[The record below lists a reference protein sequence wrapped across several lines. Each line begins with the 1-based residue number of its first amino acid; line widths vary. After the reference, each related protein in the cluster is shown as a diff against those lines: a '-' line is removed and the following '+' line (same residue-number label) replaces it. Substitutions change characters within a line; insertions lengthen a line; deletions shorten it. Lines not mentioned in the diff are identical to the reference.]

1 MERISRKI
9 WAGGELIPGEV
20 ELAQEFGCARAT
32 VNRALRELAEA
43 GYLERRRKGG
53 TRVTKHPVR
62 KATLDIPITRLEIEQ
77 RGARYEHK
85 ILARIIVKAPLALR
99 DSMHLNG
106 ENHLLHLQSLHNA
119 DGAPFMLEDR
129 WINLETVPDASAED
143 FQTINANE
151 WLVENA
157 PFTKGDIAFS
167 AANAT
172 KSEAKILACQEG
184 DAIFITDRTTWHKD
198 RSITSVRLAY
208 APGFQRKTHI

>member
-1 MERISRKI
+1 MDRIARKT
-9 WAGGELIPGEV
+9 WPAGELIPGEV

-32 VNRALRELAEA
+32 VNRALRELADA

-77 RGARYEHK
+77 SGAQYGHR
-85 ILARIIVKAPLALR
+85 ILTRAILSVPQTLQT
-99 DSMHLNG
+99 SMHLKDNSQ
-106 ENHLLHLQSLHNA
+106 LLRLQSLHSA
-119 DGAPFMLEDR
+119 DDSPFMLEDR
-129 WINLETVPDASAED
+129 WVNLEAVPEIISAD
-143 FQTINANE
+143 FTATNANE

-157 PFTKGDIAFS
+157 PFTKGDIVFS

-172 KSEAKILACQEG
+172 KAEADILACQEG
-184 DAIFITDRTTWHKD
+184 DAIFVTDRTTWHQD

-208 APGFQRKTHI
+208 APGFQRQTQI